1 MFQKYKYVLAVYRE
15 RSFTGAAQKLFISQ
29 PSLSVAIGKIEKEIG
44 GALFERSGSGVKPTE
59 IGMAYIA
66 AAQKMRQAEDE
77 FAKKC
82 LDINE
87 LQTGKLVVGGS
98 NYRSSDVLPKII
110 TLFRER
116 FPKVEITLVEANS
129 VRLREMLHDEEVDMI
144 IDNFEDG
151 GDLYEAYPLVREKI
165 LMCVPASNPLNEKL
179 REYRILPEE
188 IYNGTANY
196 GQIPAVDIRCF
207 KDEKFILLKHGND
220 MYHRAMAILG
230 EKNITPD
237 VAFQV
242 DQMNISYALTESGIG
257 VNFAADTLFK
267 YRKHLGDV
275 ILYQLD
281 TRYASRVLYIAHKKN
296 RYCTKAMAE
305 FIKAA
310 QEIVHP

>member
-15 RSFTGAAQKLFISQ
+15 QSFTGAAQKLFISQ
-29 PSLSVAIGKIEKEIG
+29 PSLSVAIRKIEKEIG
-44 GALFERSGSGVKPTE
+44 GVLFERSGSGVKPTE
-59 IGMAYIA
+59 IGMAYIS
-66 AAQKMRQAEDE
+66 AAQKMCQAEDE

-98 NYRSSDVLPKII
+98 NYLVSDVLSKII

-129 VRLREMLHDEEVDMI
+129 IRLREMLRNEEVDMI
-144 IDNFEDG
+144 IDNFEDNA
-151 GDLYEAYPLVREKI
+151 DLYEEYPLVREQI
-165 LMCVPASNPLNEKL
+165 LVCVPANSPVNEKL
-179 REYRILPEE
+179 SGYRILPED
-188 IYNGTANY
+188 IYDGTFNGEH
-196 GQIPAVDIRCF
+196 IPAVDITHF

-220 MYHRAMAILG
+220 MYQRAMAIFK

-242 DQMNISYALTESGIG
+242 DQLNISYALTESGLG
-257 VNFAADTLFK
+257 ADFVVDTFLK
-267 YRKHLGDV
+267 YRKHMGNV
-275 ILYQLD
+275 ALYRLD
-281 TRYASRVLYIAHKKN
+281 SRYASRVLYIAHKKN
-296 RYCTKAMAE
+296 RYCTRAMSA

-310 QEIVHP
+310 QEIVHS